1 MTIKKNTLKTDGL
14 DLLNLIVKILSSL
27 IFIFNKLKKKQIV
40 VVVEVVVRIDCSDQ
54 KSRDE
59 VISLTYSSPLRV
71 NVSVSAYFFQVQVQL
86 ALERVHRV
94 CKCNFFGQIIPWGRH
109 SVEKEVCSRL
119 VS

>member
-27 IFIFNKLKKKQIV
+27 IFIFNKLKKKQIIV
-40 VVVEVVVRIDCSDQ
+40 VVVVVRIDCSDQ
-54 KSRDE
+54 KSRNE
-59 VISLTYSSPLRV
+59 VISLTYNSPLRV
-71 NVSVSAYFFQVQVQL
+71 NVYVSAYFVQVQVQL

>member
-27 IFIFNKLKKKQIV
+27 IFIFNKLKKKQIIV
-40 VVVEVVVRIDCSDQ
+40 VVVVVRIDCSDQ
-54 KSRDE
+54 KSRNE
-59 VISLTYSSPLRV
+59 VISLTYNSPLRV
-71 NVSVSAYFFQVQVQL
+71 NVYVSAYFVQVQVQL

-94 CKCNFFGQIIPWGRH
+94 CMCNVSRQIVPWGRH
-109 SVEKEVCSRL
+109 SVEKEVCSRI

>member
-40 VVVEVVVRIDCSDQ
+40 VEVVVRIDCSDQ

-59 VISLTYSSPLRV
+59 VMSLT
-71 NVSVSAYFFQVQVQL
+71 
-86 ALERVHRV
+86 
-94 CKCNFFGQIIPWGRH
+94 
-109 SVEKEVCSRL
+109 
-119 VS
+119 